1 MSMKHLCFTV
11 LTGYILLLGTRVIM
25 GLLYRKF
32 IFLVLSNQVLRMRY
46 LHSRC
51 DEPVTVTV
59 NVKVKGDDV
68 DWTHVFTSGD
78 ELAVP
83 GLGID
88 VKGVAKAGLFI
99 RVKLEPDDNILTVKV
114 CDWLLIMM

>member
-1 MSMKHLCFTV
+1 M
-11 LTGYILLLGTRVIM
+11 
-25 GLLYRKF
+25 
-32 IFLVLSNQVLRMRY
+32 
-46 LHSRC
+46 
-51 DEPVTVTV
+51 
-59 NVKVKGDDV
+59 KVKGDDV

-88 VKGVAKAGLFI
+88 VKGVAEAGLFI

-114 CDWLLIMM
+114 YDWLLIMT

>member
-1 MSMKHLCFTV
+1 
-11 LTGYILLLGTRVIM
+11 M
-25 GLLYRKF
+25 GLIACYTGSLY
-32 IFLVLSNQVLRMRY
+32 FLFCQNQVLRMRY
-46 LHSRC
+46 WYSRC
-51 DEPVTVTV
+51 DEPVTVTI

-88 VKGVAKAGLFI
+88 VKGVAEAGLFI
-99 RVKLEPDDNILTVKV
+99 RVKLEPDDNMLTVKV
-114 CDWLLIMM
+114 CDWLLIMT